1 MQASKLQGSADTI
14 LTPAEE
20 AALVEDEE
28 IQAQIENNADKEM
41 YDTFDDY
48 AELVVQL
55 GFLSLFVVCF
65 PLAPLFVVFSNI
77 LEVKVDLYK
86 LTDMCQHPIP
96 KGAQDI
102 GSWQYFIMLTM
113 YAAVVTN
120 AALFAFTTDTMH
132 GYTMNTKVV
141 AFVAFIMCIMMLK
154 AATAYFIPDVPAD
167 IRRIRKRHASLND
180 SLVRGAVLWDDD
192 DDLNLDGESFEVK
205 VDWGRHSRSGPKPGV
220 GGGRAAVA
228 AGAALVGGVAHAL
241 R

>member
-1 MQASKLQGSADTI
+1 M
-14 LTPAEE
+14 
-20 AALVEDEE
+20 
-28 IQAQIENNADKEM
+28 
-41 YDTFDDY
+41 
-48 AELVVQL
+48 
-55 GFLSLFVVCF
+55 CF
-65 PLAPLFVVFSNI
+65 PLAPIFVVLSNI

-141 AFVAFIMCIMMLK
+141 AFVAFIMCIMLLK

-180 SLVRGAVLWDDD
+180 SLVRGTVLWDDD

-205 VDWGRHSRSGPKPGV
+205 VDWGRRSRGGFKHGAGGSAGP
-220 GGGRAAVA
+220 AAV